1 MTDHP
6 GTLLVVDD
14 AELNRELLA
23 RRLERK
29 GFRAETAESGERAL
43 ELIARGSIDL
53 VLLDVEMPGMSG
65 LQVLEQIRK
74 VHSPQQLP
82 VIIVTGREASQDITT
97 ALSRG
102 ANDYVTK
109 PIDFQSTLDR
119 IQNLLLK
126 SRSN

>member
-1 MTDHP
+1 MADHP

-23 RRLERK
+23 RRLARK
-29 GFRAETAESGERAL
+29 GFKTETAECGERAL
-43 ELIARGSIDL
+43 ELIARGNIDL
-53 VLLDVEMPGMSG
+53 VLLDVEMPGMNG
-65 LQVLEQIRK
+65 LDVLEQIRK

-82 VIIVTGREASQDITT
+82 VVMVTGREDSQDITR

-109 PIDFQSTLDR
+109 PIDFQSTVDR
-119 IQNLLLK
+119 IYTLLPG
-126 SRSN
+126 SQHT